1 MLGVINAA
9 LLPLSLSQRR
19 EGQWKMESES
29 VEPTPILVPANH
41 IAVWAGVVFA
51 LLFPSVVTWI
61 YFVLMASAGKGVQG
75 LTYSGLKCVQFLF
88 PVVWAMFALG
98 QRNVVGS
105 IFSVGSSGDRANG
118 PGPSLGTKKR
128 ATLSVTNAIV
138 AGIVFGLAVAGGG
151 WLVYRGWLSESTAFM
166 AAAEKIRAK
175 VAGFGIESV
184 AAYAA
189 MGLFYSLVHSFLEEY
204 YWRWFVFGQLR
215 RLVPL
220 WGAIVVSSLGFMAH
234 HVIVLG
240 TYFGGLTW
248 MTVLFS
254 AAVAIGGAFWAWL
267 YERSGS
273 LCGPWASH
281 LIVDAGIFLLG
292 FELVRGAL

>member
-1 MLGVINAA
+1 
-9 LLPLSLSQRR
+9 
-19 EGQWKMESES
+19 MESES
-29 VEPTPILVPANH
+29 VGPVPIVVSANR
-41 IAVWAGVVFA
+41 VVVCAGVVFA
-51 LLFPSVVTWI
+51 LVFPSVVTWI
-61 YFVLMASAGKGVQG
+61 YFVLMANSGKAVQG
-75 LTYSGLKCVQFLF
+75 LTYSSLKCVQFLF
-88 PVVWAMFALG
+88 PVVWAAWVLR
-98 QRNVVGS
+98 QRSVVRS
-105 IFSVGSSGDRANG
+105 ILSVGSSGDRANG
-118 PGPSLGTKKR
+118 PGPSLGTKNR
-128 ATLSVTNAIV
+128 ATLPVTNAVV
-138 AGIVFGLAVAGGG
+138 AGILFGLVVAGSG
-151 WLVYRGWLSESTAFM
+151 WLVYRGWLSESPAFV

-175 VAGFGIESV
+175 VAGFGLDSV

-189 MGLFYSLVHSFLEEY
+189 MGLFYSVVHSFLEEY

-273 LCGPWASH
+273 LYGSWVSH

>member
-1 MLGVINAA
+1 VIKSGAMVALGV
-9 LLPLSLSQRR
+9 L
-19 EGQWKMESES
+19 
-29 VEPTPILVPANH
+29 
-41 IAVWAGVVFA
+41 FA
-51 LLFPSVVTWI
+51 LVFPSVVTWI
-61 YFVLMASAGKGVQG
+61 YFVVMAEASKGAQG
-75 LTYSGLKCVQFLF
+75 LTYSSLKVVQFLF
-88 PVVWAMFALG
+88 PVVWVVWVLKG
-98 QRNVVGS
+98 QTRQQGRSEIGVGDAESTGGASGTLRSVVGS
-105 IFSVGSSGDRANG
+105 IFSVGGSDAVNMPR
-118 PGPSLGTKKR
+118 PSLAAQGRATQAQGR
-128 ATLSVTNAIV
+128 ATLSLINAVV
-138 AGIVFGLAVAGGG
+138 AGIVFGLAVTVGG
-151 WLVYRGWLSESTAFM
+151 WLVYRGWLGESAMFM

-175 VAGFGIESV
+175 VAGFGVDSV

-189 MGLFYSLVHSFLEEY
+189 MGLFYSVVHSFLEEY

-220 WGAIVVSSLGFMAH
+220 WVAIVVSSLGFMAH

-240 TYFGGLTW
+240 SYFGGLST

-273 LCGPWASH
+273 LVGSWVSH

-292 FELVRGAL
+292 FALVRGAL

>member
-1 MLGVINAA
+1 
-9 LLPLSLSQRR
+9 
-19 EGQWKMESES
+19 MESES
-29 VEPTPILVPANH
+29 VRPPPIVVPGNRVV
-41 IAVWAGVVFA
+41 VWAGVVFG
-51 LLFPSVVTWI
+51 LVFPSVVTWI

-75 LTYSGLKCVQFLF
+75 LTYSALKGVQFLF
-88 PVVWAMFALG
+88 PVVWAVWVLW

-105 IFSVGSSGDRANG
+105 IFSLGGVGASEGTEIAPICTAGQASSGTQLAT
-118 PGPSLGTKKR
+118 LAEER
-128 ATLSVTNAIV
+128 ATLSVTTGIV

-151 WLVYRGWLSESTAFM
+151 WLVYREWLGESAAFM

-175 VAGFGIESV
+175 VAGFGVDSV
-184 AAYAA
+184 TAYAA
-189 MGLFYSLVHSFLEEY
+189 MGLFYSVVHSFLEEY

-220 WGAIVVSSLGFMAH
+220 WAAIVVSSIGFMAH

-240 TYFGGLTW
+240 SYFGGLTW

-273 LCGPWASH
+273 LYGSWVSH

-292 FELVRGAL
+292 FEFVRGAL